1 MTIQSLTDLGL
12 TAPPSRF
19 GRTFQ
24 SMQRGL
30 VGRCPRCGEGKLYR
44 AYLKVQ
50 PCPKCGNDN
59 TQYPSDD
66 AGPYFTILL
75 VGHIVIAPLLCF
87 SWIWT
92 APVGWV
98 IGTTLPAI
106 AILTLLLLPRVK
118 GAIVG
123 LLYALKLKGDPSA
136 EALPPVV

>member
-30 VGRCPRCGEGKLYR
+30 VGRCPRCGEG
-44 AYLKVQ
+44 
-50 PCPKCGNDN
+50 KCGNDN